1 MSANIDTL
9 LYVGETP
16 WHGLG
21 TRYESAP
28 TSAEEIIKGA
38 HLDWTVAA
46 DTMMTEHHDK
56 VQNYHAIYR
65 EDNNQ
70 VLGVVNKQYPRLVQ
84 NTDAFTA
91 FDNLIGSDV
100 SVETAASLGLGEKI
114 FGCFKINE
122 KYKVVDDEIEHYLV
136 VFNDHL
142 KADGKITILNT
153 PVRVVCQNTLSAAL
167 QNNLLKYRI
176 SCSHDEAI
184 NESLAKHVLEAAE
197 RSKKMLQDEAETL
210 LSRKVSRE
218 DVEKILDELFPY
230 IKVDG
235 ESEHNRA
242 NERTAMIRETFLTK
256 CMGADNLAN
265 YRGTHYQVFNA
276 LTDFTQHYFK
286 NTEDGLDL
294 ESRMKLL
301 PGSGAESASAK
312 VSKFL
317 TLSSKLVA

>member
-21 TRYESAP
+21 TKYETAP
-28 TSAEEIIKGA
+28 TTAREIIEGA

-46 DTMMTEHHDK
+46 DPMLTEHHEK

-65 EDNNQ
+65 QDNNH
-70 VLGVVNKQYPRLVQ
+70 VLGVVNKQYPVLVQ
-84 NTDAFTA
+84 NVDAFNA
-91 FDNLIGSDV
+91 FNGLIGKDV
-100 SVETAASLGLGEKI
+100 QVETAASLGFGEKV
-114 FGCFKINE
+114 FGCFKISE
-122 KYKVVDDEIEHYLV
+122 GYKVYDDDIDHYLV

-167 QNNLLKYRI
+167 SDNLLKYRI
-176 SCSHDEAI
+176 ACSSDDAI
-184 NESLAKHVLEAAE
+184 NASLADHILKAAE
-197 RSKKMLQDEAETL
+197 RSKKALSDKAEVL
-210 LSRKVSRE
+210 LKRKVTKE

-230 IKVDG
+230 IKAEG
-235 ESEHNRA
+235 ESTHDRA

-256 CMGADNLAN
+256 CMGADNLQN

-286 NTEDGLDL
+286 NSEDGLDL

-301 PGSGAESASAK
+301 PGSGVESASTK
-312 VSKFL
+312 VAKFL
-317 TLSSKLVA
+317 KLSSKLIA

>member
-21 TRYESAP
+21 VRYETAP
-28 TSAEEIIKGA
+28 STAEEIIKGA
-38 HLDWTVAA
+38 HLDWTVADDPMFTA
-46 DTMMTEHHDK
+46 HHEQ

-65 EDNNQ
+65 TDNNR
-70 VLGVVNKQYPRLVQ
+70 VLGVVNKQYPALVQ
-84 NTDAFTA
+84 NIDAFNA
-91 FDNLIGSDV
+91 FNNLIGKHV
-100 SVETAASLGLGEKI
+100 QVETAASLGFGEKI

-122 KYKVVDDEIEHYLV
+122 GYKVHDDDIDHYLV

-142 KADGKITILNT
+142 KADGKITVMNT

-167 QNNLLKYRI
+167 SDNLLKYRI
-176 SCSHDEAI
+176 ACSSDEFV
-184 NESLAKHVLEAAE
+184 NDSLADHILRAAE
-197 RSKKMLQDEAETL
+197 RSKDALTAKADVL
-210 LSRKVSRE
+210 LKRKVTKE

-230 IKVDG
+230 IKAEG
-235 ESEHNRA
+235 ESTHDVA

-286 NTEDGLDL
+286 NSDSGLDL

-301 PGSGAESASAK
+301 PGSGVESASSK

-317 TLSSKLVA
+317 KLSNKLVA

>member
-1 MSANIDTL
+1 MSASIDTL

-46 DTMMTEHHDK
+46 DTMLTEHHDK

>member
-21 TRYESAP
+21 TRYASAP
-28 TSAEEIIKGA
+28 TTAEEVIRGA

-46 DTMMTEHHDK
+46 DPMFTAHHDK

-65 EDNNQ
+65 EDADF
-70 VLGVVNKQYPRLVQ
+70 VLGVVNKQYPVLVQ
-84 NTDAFTA
+84 NVDAFSA

-100 SVETAASLGLGEKI
+100 SVETAASLGFGERV

-122 KYKVVDDEIEHYLV
+122 KYKVQDDEIEHYLV

-142 KADGKITILNT
+142 KADGKITVLNT

-167 QNNLLKYRI
+167 SDNLLKYRI
-176 SCSHDEAI
+176 KCSHDDAI
-184 NESLAKHVLEAAE
+184 NSSLASHILEASKKSKKALIE
-197 RSKKMLQDEAETL
+197 RSEEL
-210 LSRKVSRE
+210 LSRKVTRE
-218 DVEKILDELFPY
+218 TVEKILDELFPY
-230 IKVDG
+230 IKVEG
-235 ESEHNRA
+235 ESTHTRA
-242 NERTAMIRETFLTK
+242 NERTAMMRETFLTK

-286 NTEDGLDL
+286 NSDNGLDL

-301 PGSGAESASAK
+301 PGSGSESASSK

-317 TLSSKLVA
+317 SMSGKLIA

>member
-1 MSANIDTL
+1 MSANIDSL

-21 TRYESAP
+21 TKYESAP

-38 HLDWTVAA
+38 HLDYTVAA
-46 DTMMTEHHDK
+46 DPMSTAHHDK

-65 EDNNQ
+65 EDTNH

-84 NTDAFTA
+84 NIDAFTA
-91 FDNLIGSDV
+91 FNSLIGSDI
-100 SVETAASLGLGEKI
+100 SVETAASLGFGEKV

-122 KYKVVDDEIEHYLV
+122 KYKVQDDEIEHYLV
-136 VFNDHL
+136 VFNDHIR
-142 KADGKITILNT
+142 ADGKVTVLNT

-167 QNNLLKYRI
+167 SDNLLKYRI
-176 SCSHDEAI
+176 TCSHDDAI
-184 NESLAKHVLEAAE
+184 NSSLASHILEAAE
-197 RSKKMLQDEAETL
+197 RSKKALNDRAEEL
-210 LSRKVSRE
+210 LKRKVTKE

-230 IKVDG
+230 IKVEG
-235 ESEHNRA
+235 ESTHNRA
-242 NERTAMIRETFLTK
+242 NERTAMVRETFLTK

-286 NTEDGLDL
+286 NSDDGLDL

-301 PGSGAESASAK
+301 PGSGVESASSK

-317 TLSSKLVA
+317 NISGKLVA

>member
-1 MSANIDTL
+1 MSANIESL

-21 TRYESAP
+21 TKYESAP
-28 TSAEEIIKGA
+28 TTAEEVIKGA

-46 DTMMTEHHDK
+46 DPMLTAHHDK

-65 EDNNQ
+65 EDTNH

-84 NTDAFTA
+84 NVDAFAA
-91 FDNLIGSDV
+91 FNGLIGSDV
-100 SVETAASLGLGEKI
+100 SVETAAGLGFGEKV

-122 KYKVVDDEIEHYLV
+122 KYKVQDDEIEHYLV

-142 KADGKITILNT
+142 KADGKVTVLNT

-167 QNNLLKYRI
+167 NDNLLKYRI
-176 SCSHDEAI
+176 TCSHDDAI
-184 NESLAKHVLEAAE
+184 NSSLASHILEAAE
-197 RSKKMLQDEAETL
+197 RSKKALNDKAEEL
-210 LSRKVSRE
+210 LKRKVTKE

-230 IKVDG
+230 IKAEG
-235 ESEHNRA
+235 ESTHNRA
-242 NERTAMIRETFLTK
+242 NERTAMVRETFLTK

-286 NTEDGLDL
+286 NSDDGLDL

-301 PGSGAESASAK
+301 PGSGAESASSK

-317 TLSSKLVA
+317 NISGKLVA